1 MNLKKEDL
9 TLTETSIDCF
19 RFDDVAF
26 YHISKEL
33 TQKYLSENRLIPRDD
48 TGNEND
54 DFASGEIQIFFNRDQ
69 KTFSEALIALVY
81 ESDGSSV
88 SGDVYG
94 IDDLSEDI
102 VNMAMEDLYP
112 KGNKT

>member
-1 MNLKKEDL
+1 MNFKKEDL
-9 TLTETSIDCF
+9 TLTETAIDCF

-48 TGNEND
+48 TGNENN
-54 DFASGEIQIFFNRDQ
+54 DFVSGEIQIFFNRDQ
-69 KTFSEALIALVY
+69 KTFSEALIGPVY

-94 IDDLSEDI
+94 IGDLSEDI
-102 VNMAMEDLYP
+102 IDMAKSDLSA
-112 KGNKT
+112 KGEKA